1 MEDRCVIDYHRLE
14 ALKSLLDLHYGVN
27 LSRAYVRAVF
37 DGTEVVEEIRTYGI
51 DDPIVL
57 ANAELTLAKKLGIS
71 PERIDAETLEAAEK
85 EFQS

>member
-14 ALKSLLDLHYGVN
+14 ALKSLLDLHYSVN
-27 LSRAYVRAVF
+27 LSRAYVKAVF

-71 PERIDAETLEAAEK
+71 PERIDAETLEAAER

>member
-1 MEDRCVIDYHRLE
+1 MEERCVIDYHRLE
-14 ALKSLLDLHYGVN
+14 ALKSLLDRHYHVN

-37 DGTEVVEEIRTYGI
+37 DETEVVEEIRTYGI

-57 ANAELTLAKKLGIS
+57 ANAELILAKELSVS
-71 PERIDAETLEAAEK
+71 PEEINAELLQAAER